1 MGEEYPLK
9 EITEKI
15 IGAAFKVHN
24 NLGEGFHE
32 KVYENALIEELKNC
46 RFKGGTTETTCCP
59 LRRQT
64 GRRFYCRYFS

>member
-32 KVYENALIEELKNC
+32 KVYENALIEELKTAGL
-46 RFKGGTTETTCCP
+46 KAEQQKQLVCP